1 MRVGRP
7 VKPLPQPVC
16 DYCGVKAAL
25 VRAGDNAYPYHEDH
39 GPLWLCA
46 SCEAWIGVFARS
58 RRHVPLGR
66 LANVELRDWKARLHD
81 ALEPLAA
88 AKVRRDGCN
97 LFEARARGMRWLV
110 GEMALDDRHGN
121 IHQLDVE
128 QCKMAIGI
136 IERFRRQRAPVAR
149 LRRDDI
155 DCDPADVDSN

>member
-16 DYCGVKAAL
+16 DYCGTKAAL
-25 VRAGDNAYPYHEDH
+25 VRADDDTYPYREDH

-58 RRHVPLGR
+58 KHHVPLGR
-66 LANVELRDWKARLHD
+66 LANSELRNWKARLHD

-97 LFEARARGMRWLV
+97 LFEARARGMRWLAD
-110 GEMALDDRHGN
+110 EMGLDDKHGN

-128 QCKMAIGI
+128 QCKIAIGI
-136 IERFRRQRAPVAR
+136 IEQFVCRRALPAP
-149 LRRDDI
+149 LRRDDVGP
-155 DCDPADVDSN
+155 DPFDLDDN

>member
-25 VRAGDNAYPYHEDH
+25 VRAGGDAYPYREDH

-66 LANVELRDWKARLHD
+66 LANAELREWKARLHD

-88 AKVRRDGCN
+88 AKVRRDSCN
-97 LFEARARGMRWLV
+97 LFEARARGMKWLA
-110 GEMALDDRHGN
+110 GEMALDEQHAN
-121 IHQLDVE
+121 IHQLDVG
-128 QCKMAIGI
+128 QCKTAIDI
-136 IERFRRQRAPVAR
+136 IEQFVRRRASPAR
-149 LRRDDI
+149 LRRDDVS
-155 DCDPADVDSN
+155 PDSFGRDDS